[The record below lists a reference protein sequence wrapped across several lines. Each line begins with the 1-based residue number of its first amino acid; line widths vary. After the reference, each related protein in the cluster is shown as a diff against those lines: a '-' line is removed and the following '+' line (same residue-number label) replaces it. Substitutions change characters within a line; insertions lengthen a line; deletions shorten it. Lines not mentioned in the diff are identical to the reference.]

1 MSSSGEVVK
10 RQLAGE
16 GPEVVFSL
24 CDSELGFDKPCMVL
38 NTMTQPPPCIYAD
51 HKCRHGTRT
60 IHCTDVTCLQAL
72 LCQLVDDPA
81 TSILTR
87 TSVCVHG
94 QHCMYCNQP
103 GCVKAN
109 ITALLSEVN
118 AAKNHLKCD
127 RLDTVLKPGLQVVIA
142 NNLEVSRISFVT
154 NFELLRRHQPDPT
167 GWSCIVGLSIAVD
180 TDDFRAIARS
190 ALAGRS
196 CVLSDA
202 FGAKAAEKY
211 AEGHFVPIPPSAE
224 IAPRAQDGLGGGS
237 DKSFDMFE

>member
-1 MSSSGEVVK
+1 MCSHGYE
-10 RQLAGE
+10 QCHYHA
-16 GPEVVFSL
+16 
-24 CDSELGFDKPCMVL
+24 
-38 NTMTQPPPCIYAD
+38 CI
-51 HKCRHGTRT
+51 
-60 IHCTDVTCLQAL
+60 
-72 LCQLVDDPA
+72 
-81 TSILTR
+81 
-87 TSVCVHG
+87 
-94 QHCMYCNQP
+94 N
-103 GCVKAN
+103 AN
-109 ITALLSEVN
+109 ITALLSEDN

-127 RLDTVLKPGLQVVIA
+127 QLDTVLKPGLQVVIA
-142 NNLEVSRISFVT
+142 NNLEVSRISFVA